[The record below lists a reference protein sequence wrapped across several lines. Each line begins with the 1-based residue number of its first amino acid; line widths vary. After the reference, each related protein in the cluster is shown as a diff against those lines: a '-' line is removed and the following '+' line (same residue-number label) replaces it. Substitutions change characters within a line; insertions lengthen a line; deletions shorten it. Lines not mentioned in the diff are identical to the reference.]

1 MNTLHTIRLAISAS
15 VAQPVSNS
23 RIPIKTVQSSAS
35 GPNTPDI
42 NMKMRSLTSLA
53 GLFLS
58 LLLPATISAEP
69 LQLSASL
76 DSSQV
81 ITDPPVKSDATGEAV
96 MVVEPSTGDFQLTIN
111 IIGLAKDE
119 ITAAH
124 LHLAPKGEN
133 GEVIYKLDLDQF
145 VGNAN
150 LLVGHFLDTVQG
162 KELGI
167 LLAGNVY
174 INVHTVDNPG
184 GEIRGQLYLD
194 KQVGNQLLNF
204 SCRGMINPGNG
215 KAGILIG
222 GFVIDEPGE
231 TVLMRCIGD
240 GLTKWGLKSLKDT
253 ALYVY
258 DNGGNLIAQN
268 DNWKENGQEFT
279 ILASGF
285 APDRDSDAALV
296 YDFPAGAFTVHAD
309 SKKGAGIALVDMY
322 GVSAKSV
329 AGIIDAAAN
338 GGETAE
344 FTILNQALKDT
355 GLDMI
360 LAGPGPFTLFAP
372 TDAAFGELTAGT
384 LEALTEEELADILSY
399 HIVAAN
405 LHSTDLKD
413 GPLTTIQ
420 GSDLKIDVTDGVVV
434 NDANVIEADLGAT
447 NGVVHVIDSVLM
459 PPPPSP

>member
-1 MNTLHTIRLAISAS
+1 
-15 VAQPVSNS
+15 
-23 RIPIKTVQSSAS
+23 
-35 GPNTPDI
+35 
-42 NMKMRSLTSLA
+42 MKMRLLTSLA
-53 GLFLS
+53 GLTLS
-58 LLLPATISAEP
+58 VLLPATISAEP

-76 DSSQV
+76 ESSQV
-81 ITDPPVKSDATGEAV
+81 VPDPPAEDPPVDSDAAGEAV

-111 IIGLAKDE
+111 IVGLAKDD
-119 ITAAH
+119 ITAVG
-124 LHLAPKGEN
+124 LHLAPEEEN
-133 GEVIYKLDLDQF
+133 GPLVYKLNPDQF
-145 VGNAN
+145 AGDAN
-150 LLVGHFLDTVQG
+150 LLVGHFEDTVLG
-162 KELGI
+162 KDLGH
-167 LLAGNVY
+167 LLAGNIY
-174 INVHTVDNPG
+174 IKVDTDTTIYPD
-184 GEIRGQLYLD
+184 GEIRGQLMLD
-194 KQVGNQLLNF
+194 IQVGNQLLNF

-258 DNGGNLIAQN
+258 DVDGNLIAQN

-296 YDFPAGAFTVHAD
+296 FDFPAGAFTVHAD
-309 SKKGAGIALVDMY
+309 SNKGAGIALVDMY
-322 GVSAKSV
+322 GISAKSV

-355 GLDMI
+355 GLDLT

-384 LEALTEEELADILSY
+384 LEALTDEELADILRY

-405 LHSTDLKD
+405 LYSNHLEN

-420 GSDLKIDVTDGVVV
+420 GSDLTIDVTDGIKV
-434 NDANVIEADLGAT
+434 NDADVIEADLGAT
-447 NGVVHVIDSVLM
+447 NGVVHVIDKVLM
-459 PPPPSP
+459 PPPPPSP